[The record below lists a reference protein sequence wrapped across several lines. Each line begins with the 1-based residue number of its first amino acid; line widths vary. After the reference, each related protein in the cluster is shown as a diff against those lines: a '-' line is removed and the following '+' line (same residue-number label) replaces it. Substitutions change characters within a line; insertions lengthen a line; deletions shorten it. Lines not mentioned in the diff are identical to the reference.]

1 MPTIVHRGSD
11 SLGSDTPDTGPVR
24 DGRELD
30 GAWRRHQTHSRLAP
44 APDLAAVVDHYWT
57 VTWDYAEPYRQK
69 IPPSVSVHVTARDGA
84 PPVWHGVTT
93 RHGVRELVGR
103 GGVVGAALRPGTA
116 RALLGRPVGALTDT
130 STPAGGPGGIVG
142 TGELEAWLR
151 TLLPAALSPAAREAA
166 AAVDLVRTDPG
177 ITRVEELARR
187 CGCHVRR
194 LQRLFAE
201 HVGVGPKW
209 VVRRYRLH
217 EVTERLAAGR
227 TIAWAQVAADLGFA
241 DQAHLVRDF
250 TALFG
255 ESPTAYAA
263 RYPPGEIL

>member
-1 MPTIVHRGSD
+1 M
-11 SLGSDTPDTGPVR
+11 R
-24 DGRELD
+24 DDRELD

-44 APDLAAVVDHYWT
+44 AADLAPFVDHYWA
-57 VTWDYAEPYRQK
+57 VTWAYAEPYRQK
-69 IPPSVSVHVTARDGA
+69 VPPSVSVHVTARDGD
-84 PPVWHGVTT
+84 PPVWQGVTT
-93 RHGVRELVGR
+93 RHVVRELGGR

-116 RALLGRPVGALTDT
+116 RAVLGRPVRTLTDA
-130 STPAGGPGGIVG
+130 STPAGGPAGIVG
-142 TGELEAWLR
+142 TGALEAWLR
-151 TLLPAALSPAAREAA
+151 TLLPATPSPAALEAA

-217 EVTERLAAGR
+217 EVTERLDAGR
-227 TIAWAQVAADLGFA
+227 AVAWAQVAAELGFA
-241 DQAHLVRDF
+241 DQAHLVREF
-250 TALFG
+250 TALVG